1 MYMLKISKVLSVF
14 LSLAIAAL
22 FFIACIGGLFVMPG
36 LTDTLIGVADHLADG
51 KTMTPGG
58 RTVVLA
64 AAYGIVFTFIFVDML
79 LTAILLRV
87 KKGQVFSDATVALIR
102 GVSWCCFLLCLLFGI
117 LGIFF
122 LLSFAVAFI
131 AVFLGLCLRV
141 VKNVIEEATQ
151 IKDENDLTV

>member
-1 MYMLKISKVLSVF
+1 M
-14 LSLAIAAL
+14 
-22 FFIACIGGLFVMPG
+22 
-36 LTDTLIGVADHLADG
+36 
-51 KTMTPGG
+51 
-58 RTVVLA
+58 
-64 AAYGIVFTFIFVDML
+64 
-79 LTAILLRV
+79 
-87 KKGQVFSDATVALIR
+87 
-102 GVSWCCFLLCLLFGI
+102 SWCCFLLCLLFGI